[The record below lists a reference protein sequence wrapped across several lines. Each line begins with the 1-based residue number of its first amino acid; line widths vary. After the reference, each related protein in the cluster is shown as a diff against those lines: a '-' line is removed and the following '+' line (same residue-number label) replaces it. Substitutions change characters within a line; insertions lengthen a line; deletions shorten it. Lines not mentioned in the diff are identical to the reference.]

1 MKLSAGHVWKKRER
15 KPTPGAGVLKFVSSP
30 IHTKCYQA
38 RKMANSTMVGTGFA
52 MEGRNPSWVYNKAF
66 SLFVLNIRD
75 PQQLCNVRVA
85 ERDVLEAGEF
95 EWLLR
100 EKTCLNFY

>member
-1 MKLSAGHVWKKRER
+1 MFGR
-15 KPTPGAGVLKFVSSP
+15 KENVNQRPEQVCLLIFLSSP
-30 IHTKCYQA
+30 TYKKCYQA

-52 MEGRNPSWVYNKAF
+52 MEGRKPSCIYKKTF

-85 ERDVLEAGEF
+85 ERDVLEAG
-95 EWLLR
+95 
-100 EKTCLNFY
+100 KD

>member
-1 MKLSAGHVWKKRER
+1 MFGR
-15 KPTPGAGVLKFVSSP
+15 KENVNQRPEQVCHNLYQVPLTYKMLPGK
-30 IHTKCYQA
+30 
-38 RKMANSTMVGTGFA
+38 KMANSTMVGTGFA
-52 MEGRNPSWVYNKAF
+52 MEGRKPSWIYNKAF

-95 EWLLR
+95 ELLLR
-100 EKTCLNFY
+100 EKILFNYN

>member
-1 MKLSAGHVWKKRER
+1 MV
-15 KPTPGAGVLKFVSSP
+15 
-30 IHTKCYQA
+30 
-38 RKMANSTMVGTGFA
+38 NSTMVGIGFA
-52 MEGRNPSWVYNKAF
+52 MEGRKPSWIYNKAF

-95 EWLLR
+95 EWLIVER
-100 EKTCLNFY
+100 ENMFDF